1 MLRENSMDR
10 GKEGG
15 SSRKGKC
22 RAGIYFISEIKS
34 RFLRKEKYEYYTK
47 DFEYFSGIF

>member
-1 MLRENSMDR
+1 MVHQEKRN
-10 GKEGG
+10 
-15 SSRKGKC
+15 
-22 RAGIYFISEIKS
+22 AGEVYFISEIKS

>member
-1 MLRENSMDR
+1 MVHQEKRNE
-10 GKEGG
+10 GKV
-15 SSRKGKC
+15 
-22 RAGIYFISEIKS
+22 YFISEIKS